1 MGAKGGTGP
10 GEGQVRGAREDVRPA
25 LLVHDDEVSEVGG
38 RTPLVDGAGRGSTA
52 GEDAVPVVGPA
63 ARPVLRPRLA
73 LRPFLLRTAVA
84 LLAAAAW
91 ELYVRS
97 NGTYA
102 TPTIPDIVAA
112 LVDLPTQ
119 DGFWS
124 SIWGTVQALLIGYT
138 LSLALG
144 LPLGVLMGRI
154 RPIGRIVN
162 VYMTILLS
170 VPLSAVVPIVVI
182 LFGIS
187 LRARVAVIVLFA
199 LPVLV
204 VNVMTGVSNVD
215 RGLLEMANSFGWRRW
230 GVSRKVI
237 LPAAMPE
244 IFTGL
249 RLAAGRSVVGMV
261 VAELI
266 VISVGVGKLI
276 DFYTARFDMA
286 STYAVVIVVLLIAAI
301 FLQLVRAV
309 ERRVLSWRV
318 TVAESAR
325 S

>member
-1 MGAKGGTGP
+1 M
-10 GEGQVRGAREDVRPA
+10 
-25 LLVHDDEVSEVGG
+25 LVHDPEAAEVGD
-38 RTPLVDGAGRGSTA
+38 RTPIADGAGRGSTA
-52 GEDAVPVVGPA
+52 EEGAVPIVGPA
-63 ARPVLRPRLA
+63 ARKVLSSHWA
-73 LRPFLLRTAVA
+73 LRPLLLRVSVA
-84 LLAAAAW
+84 IIAATAW

-97 NGTYA
+97 SGSYA
-102 TPTIPDIVAA
+102 TPTIPDILSA
-112 LVDLPTQ
+112 LMALPAE
-119 DGFWS
+119 DGFWT
-124 SIWGTVQALLIGYT
+124 SIWGTVQALLIGFA
-138 LSLALG
+138 LSVAVGVPLG
-144 LPLGVLMGRI
+144 LVMGRI

-204 VNVMTGVSNVD
+204 VNVMTGVAKVD
-215 RGLLEMANSFGWRRW
+215 RALLEMASSFGWRRL

-244 IFTGL
+244 IFAGL
-249 RLAAGRSVVGMV
+249 RLAAGRSVVGMI
-261 VAELI
+261 VAELV
-266 VISVGVGKLI
+266 VISVGVGKLL

-286 STYAVVIVVLLIAAI
+286 SVYAVVIVVLLIAAI
-301 FLQLVRAV
+301 FQQMVRAV

-318 TVAESAR
+318 TLGESAR